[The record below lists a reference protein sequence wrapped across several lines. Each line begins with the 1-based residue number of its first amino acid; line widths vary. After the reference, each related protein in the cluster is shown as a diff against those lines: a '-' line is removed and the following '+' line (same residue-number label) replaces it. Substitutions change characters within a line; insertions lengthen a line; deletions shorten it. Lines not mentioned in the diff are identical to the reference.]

1 MITLDQVKIIREK
14 KKDNPD
20 QMNLFGN
27 NSGKKKKYNQPSKD
41 QSDAIQSKSAL
52 NKSKKYASGEYPKIG
67 GGDRLTPKSKG
78 PGAST
83 GGTKI
88 PPATVG
94 GKSKGTTPVKVNITK
109 PIKQSEV
116 SKKAKEFTTKIN
128 KANVKVQKNYVGRKA
143 VRIKDATL
151 GKKTGSLRKGNLSF
165 PGDRSGAYQA
175 TKSDIEA
182 RKGFKGAKTQ
192 TGAGKTKTIPGLK
205 ADEKN
210 PFVKTSVRK
219 GRAATLGGNIFDQ
232 PKFSQKD
239 FETSLK
245 KKFPKPPKTPSQPS
259 LVGAGGG
266 PGTKPPSN
274 LPTSSFK
281 KPPDPF
287 KTSTTKTGSLLKGF
301 KFQPRD
307 LSAKTAADKVEKGI
321 QSAKKSF
328 GDFSKKLDSVTGRSR
343 RKPIKK
349 KFGPNT
355 TGKVQM
361 RGGATNIP
369 SGPKTPPKKYNIPAD
384 DKPGKLVQGRDFASK
399 KSYDAK
405 LEKQIK
411 ILRGKASNLR
421 KKQIQVHKTKPI
433 SGDGR
438 DVQRSKSLRKL
449 GARMRERTKTAD
461 ALEKSLKRSGTTGPT
476 SMLPV
481 VSGKGA
487 DALMPGMGEK
497 SKMTY
502 KQFYKAANVGKQYTP
517 PKVKSTPKPPPID
530 PKIEDTVKKT
540 YKKASDNVTF
550 SKIYGKKN
558 QTAYGTEFLR
568 KRSRGFGG
576 GRGKRALAGKVGR
589 FALNVAKK
597 NPLLATIAVAGAG
610 IYGYN
615 KAKKMISG
623 PQLTSKD
630 FTGSV
635 IKDKQGKNV
644 VFKNPT
650 YNPATKKSDTE
661 HRAGGYVT
669 QKQLNKFKTGDYNIS
684 DKSGNKIDL
693 DKRIKK
699 SAFTKQLTKASKG
712 TGWFGKQSQKD
723 KDFLKK
729 YKKAAE
735 YRGIAVK

>member
-1 MITLDQVKIIREK
+1 
-14 KKDNPD
+14 
-20 QMNLFGN
+20 
-27 NSGKKKKYNQPSKD
+27 
-41 QSDAIQSKSAL
+41 
-52 NKSKKYASGEYPKIG
+52 
-67 GGDRLTPKSKG
+67 
-78 PGAST
+78 
-83 GGTKI
+83 
-88 PPATVG
+88 
-94 GKSKGTTPVKVNITK
+94 
-109 PIKQSEV
+109 
-116 SKKAKEFTTKIN
+116 
-128 KANVKVQKNYVGRKA
+128 
-143 VRIKDATL
+143 
-151 GKKTGSLRKGNLSF
+151 
-165 PGDRSGAYQA
+165 
-175 TKSDIEA
+175 
-182 RKGFKGAKTQ
+182 
-192 TGAGKTKTIPGLK
+192 
-205 ADEKN
+205 
-210 PFVKTSVRK
+210 
-219 GRAATLGGNIFDQ
+219 
-232 PKFSQKD
+232 
-239 FETSLK
+239 
-245 KKFPKPPKTPSQPS
+245 
-259 LVGAGGG
+259 
-266 PGTKPPSN
+266 
-274 LPTSSFK
+274 
-281 KPPDPF
+281 
-287 KTSTTKTGSLLKGF
+287 
-301 KFQPRD
+301 
-307 LSAKTAADKVEKGI
+307 
-321 QSAKKSF
+321 
-328 GDFSKKLDSVTGRSR
+328 
-343 RKPIKK
+343 
-349 KFGPNT
+349 
-355 TGKVQM
+355 M

-369 SGPKTPPKKYNIPAD
+369 AGPKTPPKKYNIPAD

-411 ILRGKASNLR
+411 ILRGKADNLR
-421 KKQIQVHKTKPI
+421 KKQLKVHKTKPI

-487 DALMPGMGEK
+487 DAKMPGMGGK
-497 SKMTY
+497 TY
-502 KQFYKAANVGKQYTP
+502 KQFYKDANVGAYEP

-530 PKIEDTVKKT
+530 PKIEDNVKKT
-540 YKKASDNVTF
+540 YKKASDNVTS
-550 SKIYGKKN
+550 SKFYGKKS

-589 FALNVAKK
+589 FALKVAKK

-615 KAKKMISG
+615 KAKKAIAG

-635 IKDKQGKNV
+635 IKDRKGKNV

-693 DKRIKK
+693 DKRIKQ